1 MSYKQNVLISFGEK
15 QKMFANNGSAIQSN
29 ALYLQGLMDWTKRK

>member
-1 MSYKQNVLISFGEK
+1 MLISFGEK

-29 ALYLQGLMDWTKRK
+29 ALYLQGLIDCRERK

>member
-1 MSYKQNVLISFGEK
+1 MNYKQIMLISFVEK
-15 QKMFANNGSAIQSN
+15 RKMFANNGSAIQRN